1 MSMTMS
7 TDATR
12 SNEKMIDAV
21 KFAMAARQLE
31 ILSRQR
37 GPGRR
42 GSELRKYQQHYL
54 DEALHYQKLG
64 IRRIRLYS
72 AI

>member
-31 ILSRQR
+31 ILAEKE
-37 GPGRR
+37 GRADDVANY
-42 GSELRKYQQHYL
+42 RKYQQHYL

-64 IRRIRLYS
+64 IRLYS